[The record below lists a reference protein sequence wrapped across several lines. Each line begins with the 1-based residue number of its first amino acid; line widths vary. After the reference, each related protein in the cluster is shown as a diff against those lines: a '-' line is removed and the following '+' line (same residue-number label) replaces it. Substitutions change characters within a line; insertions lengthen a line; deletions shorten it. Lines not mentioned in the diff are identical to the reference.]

1 MPKQH
6 AARNGGPK
14 ILTIDAEGK
23 ATWVKA
29 QRLEIELSG
38 GRRLLLSFP
47 DRGWGDLE
55 IEAET
60 ASEEETPV
68 ISLQPA
74 ACNVVTLRLDV
85 LRDLLPVGEEEQ
97 EAAAEPAPEPEPEP
111 EPARSTLPPV
121 LTLSV
126 QRAVEGD
133 DKANAPKKNHIRRW
147 AQAALQG
154 DAEVN
159 VRFVGEEEGRR
170 LNREFRGKDY
180 ATNVLTFSYGEDEML
195 AVAESGAPLTGDL
208 VLCVPVVVRE
218 ATAQGK
224 TLEAHFAHL
233 VVHGMLHLQGY
244 DHLEDAEAERMEAL
258 EKQILSRLGYA
269 DPYA

>member
-1 MPKQH
+1 MPKH
-6 AARNGGPK
+6 ESARNGGPR
-14 ILTIDAEGK
+14 IHAIDGEGK
-23 ATWVKA
+23 STRVKA
-29 QRLEIELSG
+29 ERLEVELSD

-47 DRGWGDLE
+47 ERAWGDLE

-60 ASEEETPV
+60 AIEADTPV
-68 ISLQPA
+68 ISVQPG
-74 ACNVVTLRLDV
+74 ACNLLTLRVDV
-85 LRDLLPVGEEEQ
+85 LHDLLPVDDAEP
-97 EAAAEPAPEPEPEP
+97 EAVAAPAPEATPEPAPV
-111 EPARSTLPPV
+111 RSALPPV

-154 DAEVN
+154 DAEVT
-159 VRFVGEEEGRR
+159 VRFVGEEEGQR

-180 ATNVLTFSYGEDEML
+180 ATNVLTFSYGEGEML
-195 AVAESGAPLTGDL
+195 AAAETGAPLTGDL

-218 ATAQGK
+218 AAERGK

-244 DHLEDAEAERMEAL
+244 DHLADAEAERMEAL
-258 EKQILSRLGYA
+258 ETQILRRLGYA

>member
-1 MPKQH
+1 MPREQ
-6 AARNGGPK
+6 AARDGGPK
-14 ILTIDAEGK
+14 IFAVDADGK
-23 ATWVKA
+23 STRVKA
-29 QRLEIELSG
+29 ERLEIELDD
-38 GRRLLLSFP
+38 GRRLSLCFP
-47 DRGWGDLE
+47 ERAWGDLE

-60 ASEEETPV
+60 ANEADTPV
-68 ISLQPA
+68 ISLQPG
-74 ACNVVTLRLDV
+74 ACNLLLLRVDV
-85 LRDLLPVGEEEQ
+85 LHDLLPVVD
-97 EAAAEPAPEPEPEP
+97 AEPADARA
-111 EPARSTLPPV
+111 PAPVRSALPPV
-121 LTLSV
+121 LSLSV

-154 DAEVN
+154 DAEIT

-170 LNREFRGKDY
+170 LNREFRGKDN
-180 ATNVLTFSYGEDEML
+180 ATNVLTFSYGEGEML
-195 AVAESGAPLTGDL
+195 AAAETGAPLTGDL

-218 ATAQGK
+218 AAEQGK

-258 EKQILSRLGYA
+258 ETQILRGLGYA